1 MINKKL
7 EVDNFNLVKSKL
19 TFSVGMTFLL
29 TFSILLAIF
38 GKNSFLGLGEP
49 LFVGLIALAT
59 LLCSVAFIRLQLR
72 VCMLSTELRRAT
84 EEEEFERHRML
95 TLINSV
101 KDAVILVDEAGYISL
116 YNAATLDILN
126 TNVGISREP
135 VAGVVKDFE
144 DELDLKGLMQ
154 DLSGSKEVKFNYEDQ
169 KGSIQKM
176 VMTVSRAKS
185 GYGKIGMRGFV
196 LLIRSVGE
204 TAGEEKEGHELRG
217 LWAAVEGSVENSTV
231 MLQRG
236 NAKGAEKALGMA
248 SKALTRM
255 KPKII
260 RR

>member
-1 MINKKL
+1 
-7 EVDNFNLVKSKL
+7 
-19 TFSVGMTFLL
+19 
-29 TFSILLAIF
+29 
-38 GKNSFLGLGEP
+38 
-49 LFVGLIALAT
+49 
-59 LLCSVAFIRLQLR
+59 
-72 VCMLSTELRRAT
+72 
-84 EEEEFERHRML
+84 ML

-236 NAKGAEKALGMA
+236 NVKGAEKALGMA
-248 SKALTRM
+248 SKALTKI